1 VSDQKI
7 EPPNESE
14 LEWVRAHVDAVRQA
28 TGGDVSPAA
37 LDELYAGWYDE
48 WAAQPEESRPDPNDM
63 INAVGLSFGQA
74 LVDGVGLDW
83 AIVTDDHGTE
93 IAVHGHPGDILV
105 FPPNLVAKRFER
117 GETGFLQMVYDGI
130 AAQVAELRQ

>member
-1 VSDQKI
+1 MSDQKI
-7 EPPNESE
+7 GPPNESE
-14 LEWVRAHVDAVRQA
+14 LEWVRAHVDAVKEA
-28 TGGDVSPAA
+28 TGGDVTVAA
-37 LDELYAGWYDE
+37 LDELYTGWYE
-48 WAAQPEESRPDPNDM
+48 GWAAQPEEARADPNDM

-83 AIVTDDHGTE
+83 AVVTDEHGTE
-93 IAVHGHPGDILV
+93 IAVHGQPGDILV